1 MAAAGFNL
9 SAPDSLKAVNHYMK
23 LATEYDQR
31 DPAISYYCVNF
42 WTYKLTYSIFNI
54 FDIY

>member
-1 MAAAGFNL
+1 MAAAGFTL

-42 WTYKLTYSIFNI
+42 WT
-54 FDIY
+54 